1 MHTWQLKTGKC
12 RDFKK
17 RALHIKLHRYNYDLS
32 KKGMVSISII
42 GGGGYKI
49 IRICSAVCKKMIS
62 LMQSVCLP
70 ICPQPFWLQRSEE
83 QHSKH
88 IVR

>member
-1 MHTWQLKTGKC
+1 MI
-12 RDFKK
+12 F
-17 RALHIKLHRYNYDLS
+17 
-32 KKGMVSISII
+32 KGMVIISII

-88 IVR
+88 IVRWSTACCSWWLSLTLICPEWHF